1 MYRREL
7 EHTKTAAALE
17 ACLLTDDEMAMARES
32 GKEAWEAWAALPDPF
47 AGAWDH
53 ETAAGDAHHHD
64 HDHNHDRA
72 SSPPLTTVTV
82 TVGSAESPEDGVKA
96 LMDAIEFAE
105 RTEKGVESV
114 EGTDEGVK
122 ALMVAARAH
131 KLQCNDIFG
140 FIFEAVLDENVCKQ
154 LVAHKKLLLK
164 LFKSSDDKGK
174 TQKFLLTLVE
184 QLVGAG
190 PHKEVLLK
198 KTPNVLKVLY
208 DIDLLEEEA
217 IVKWFD
223 KGSKKKLGR
232 AVREAAEPFV
242 TWLKE
247 ADEDEDESGE

>member
-1 MYRREL
+1 MGALVAGAPARSL
-7 EHTKTAAALE
+7 GGAAARP
-17 ACLLTDDEMAMARES
+17 AMGGSNLRSARITRKDIHKAES
-32 GKEAWEAWAALPDPF
+32 LPTLIGELVRRVSEGNAEVKEAIE
-47 AGAWDH
+47 
-53 ETAAGDAHHHD
+53 
-64 HDHNHDRA
+64 
-72 SSPPLTTVTV
+72 
-82 TVGSAESPEDGVKA
+82 SAES
-96 LMDAIEFAE
+96 
-105 RTEKGVESV
+105 
-114 EGTDEGVK
+114 TDEGVK
-122 ALMVAARAH
+122 ALMAVARAH
-131 KLQCNDIFG
+131 QLQCNDIFG

-247 ADEDEDESGE
+247 ADEDEDESDE